1 VGRPRS
7 LTPGR
12 DGRLVT
18 LRTARDDDIALIQ
31 EWRNDADAVRVSAT
45 ARPVSNVEHARWFA
59 TVLSDPDRHLWIAED
74 HGVPVG
80 QVRVDIDGDAGVFSI
95 AVAPGKRGR
104 GIGQAML
111 RGALTEVVRERLAT
125 RVTAL
130 AREDNAAS
138 IRAFE
143 QVGFTRRGLTD
154 DGFVV
159 LELAL
164 G

>member
-1 VGRPRS
+1 MGRPGS

-12 DGRLVT
+12 DGPHVT
-18 LRTARDDDIALIQ
+18 LRAARKDDVSLIR
-31 EWRNDADAVRVSAT
+31 EWRNDTDAVRVSAT
-45 ARPVSNVEHARWFA
+45 ARPVSDDEHALWFA
-59 TVLSDPDRHLWIAED
+59 AVLGDPERHLWVAEEL
-74 HGVPVG
+74 GVPVG
-80 QVRVDIDGDAGVFSI
+80 QVRVDIDGDGGVFSI
-95 AVAPGKRGR
+95 AVAPGQRGR

-111 RGALTEVVRERLAT
+111 RGALTEVVREGLAT
-125 RVTAL
+125 RLTAL

-143 QVGFTRRGLTD
+143 QVGFTRRGLSD

-159 LELAL
+159 LGLAL